1 MHTTP
6 TGRSPGST
14 WQHPAPAPLPLMQDL
29 FALEP
34 EAPKPVASDPLSFDA
49 LQEKARR
56 EGVKG
61 LSAREKAAYL
71 QFLQQKAMPPA
82 TETTR
87 PSPGPTEPRSAVER
101 LPTYRPGQQS
111 LTYAGIGSRETP
123 EDVRAIM
130 QQVAGYL
137 ERKGYMLQTGDAV
150 GADSAFASG
159 CQRKRIFTAA
169 DATELTLEI
178 AQEVHPA
185 PWLLPSFARRL
196 MARNTLQVFGA
207 DLDTPVDFLLCWTS
221 DGCISLASRRR
232 ETGGTG
238 QAIALAS
245 IKGIPVI
252 NIRNENWREELKEA
266 LAKAG
271 VMSPDGN

>member
-1 MHTTP
+1 
-6 TGRSPGST
+6 
-14 WQHPAPAPLPLMQDL
+14 MQDL

-71 QFLQQKAMPPA
+71 QSLQQKVKPPA
-82 TETTR
+82 TEHSL
-87 PSPGPTEPRSAVER
+87 PSPAPTEARSAVER

-137 ERKGYMLQTGDAV
+137 ERKGYTLQTGDAL

-196 MARNTLQVFGA
+196 MARHATSFRGRPRYAGRFSTL
-207 DLDTPVDFLLCWTS
+207 LDERRVY
-221 DGCISLASRRR
+221 LARQPQKGNRRHR
-232 ETGGTG
+232 SSHCTGLDQRDSGY
-238 QAIALAS
+238 QYPERKLAGR
-245 IKGIPVI
+245 IKGGSGQGRSEVT
-252 NIRNENWREELKEA
+252 RWKLS
-266 LAKAG
+266 L
-271 VMSPDGN
+271 

>member
-1 MHTTP
+1 
-6 TGRSPGST
+6 
-14 WQHPAPAPLPLMQDL
+14 MQDL

-34 EAPKPVASDPLSFDA
+34 EAPKPVASDPLSFEA
-49 LQEKARR
+49 LQDKARR
-56 EGVKG
+56 EGVSA

-150 GADSAFASG
+150 GADSAFVSG

-196 MARNTLQVFGA
+196 MARNTFQVFGA
-207 DLDTPVDFLLCWTS
+207 DLDTPVDFVLCWTE
-221 DGCISLASRRR
+221 DGCTSHATRRR

-238 QAIALAS
+238 QAIELAS
-245 IKGIPVI
+245 LKGIPVI
-252 NIRNENWREELKEA
+252 NIRNDNWRDELKEA

-271 VMSPDGN
+271 VRSPDGN

>member
-1 MHTTP
+1 
-6 TGRSPGST
+6 
-14 WQHPAPAPLPLMQDL
+14 MQDL

-71 QFLQQKAMPPA
+71 QSLQQKVKPPA
-82 TETTR
+82 TEHSL
-87 PSPGPTEPRSAVER
+87 PSPAPTEARSAVER

-137 ERKGYMLQTGDAV
+137 ERKGYTLQTGDAL

-221 DGCISLASRRR
+221 DGCTSLTSRRR

-252 NIRNENWREELKEA
+252 NIRNENWRDEL
-266 LAKAG
+266 LI
-271 VMSPDGN
+271 SR

>member
-1 MHTTP
+1 MIIAQP
-6 TGRSPGST
+6 LQAASPLT
-14 WQHPAPAPLPLMQDL
+14 AMPDL
-29 FALEP
+29 FAGLDEP
-34 EAPKPVASDPLSFDA
+34 QAPIVRDSLSFDA

-71 QFLQQKAMPPA
+71 QSLQQKVKPPA
-82 TETTR
+82 TEHSL
-87 PSPGPTEPRSAVER
+87 PSPAPTEARSVVER
-101 LPTYRPGQQS
+101 LPTYRPGQHS

-207 DLDTPVDFLLCWTS
+207 DLDTPVDFVLCWTE
-221 DGCISLASRRR
+221 DGCTSHATRRR

-245 IKGIPVI
+245 LKGIPVI
-252 NIRNENWREELKEA
+252 NIRNENWRDELKEA

-271 VMSPDGN
+271 VRSRDGN